1 MAAANDKLIWL
12 KVLIGFIF
20 TLMLLMVTAGATQLD
35 KKVNKDVFEL
45 YEVYQNKQ
53 FIDIKDSLTRIEDK
67 L

>member
-45 YEVYQNKQ
+45 YEAYQNKQ

>member
-1 MAAANDKLIWL
+1 MAANEKSLWL

-35 KKVNKDVFEL
+35 KKVDKEVFKLHET
-45 YEVYQNKQ
+45 YQDKQ
-53 FIDIKDSLTRIEDK
+53 FKDIKNSLNRIEDK